1 RKAFIPSRGR
11 VPQTWWANSEVGHNR
26 SAKNEL
32 KKLFPGVTPFT
43 TPKPER
49 LLERILHI
57 ATKPGDIVLDVF
69 AGSGTTAAV
78 AQKMGRRWVTCEL
91 VQDTVK
97 RFTLPRLTKVVHD
110 EDPGGTTLTQGVRV
124 DNTDEGLPE
133 DLTAD
138 EAMRFNSLLNKVIK
152 DHEDL
157 KKSSDIK
164 MVKQLTKTK
173 KTEDAIHWRGGGG

>member
-1 RKAFIPSRGR
+1 PNLVAFSPTTLVLFSLTITWFVPIPNLHSFPTRRSSDLGGYGGFGRKAFIPSRGR

-91 VQDTVK
+91 LQDTVD
-97 RFTLPRLTKVVHD
+97 RFAQPR
-110 EDPGGTTLTQGVRV
+110 
-124 DNTDEGLPE
+124 
-133 DLTAD
+133 
-138 EAMRFNSLLNKVIK
+138 
-152 DHEDL
+152 
-157 KKSSDIK
+157 
-164 MVKQLTKTK
+164 
-173 KTEDAIHWRGGGG
+173 